1 MMNKNVPQETES
13 YATGV
18 VMAQKIVT
26 PEIVKCAKCGADATC
41 LDWDFNDQWKV
52 YCDNNH
58 TATRECGTRHRAI
71 CRWNNAQT
79 KAHNAKLTG

>member
-1 MMNKNVPQETES
+1 MSVLFCAVPLERR
-13 YATGV
+13 V
-18 VMAQKIVT
+18 VRLGMKMDQKIVT
-26 PEIVKCAKCGADATC
+26 PEIAKCAKCGANAKC

-71 CRWNNAQT
+71 CRWNNEQT
-79 KAHNAKLTG
+79 KSHNV